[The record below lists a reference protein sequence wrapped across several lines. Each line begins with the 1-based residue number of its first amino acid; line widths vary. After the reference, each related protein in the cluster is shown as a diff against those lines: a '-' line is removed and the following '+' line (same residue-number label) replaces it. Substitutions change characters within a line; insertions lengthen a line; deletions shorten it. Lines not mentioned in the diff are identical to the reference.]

1 MIELTDT
8 VRDAFARG
16 YLDEVSSNVA
26 KLPLA
31 QIVLFAETVE
41 RAYRDDRQVFVIGNG
56 GSASTASHMAC
67 DLAKNIYPAAVAGA
81 AVRRFRVL
89 SLTDNVALI
98 TALANDCGYDRVFA
112 EQLSYY
118 VRPDDLVIAIS
129 ASGNSPNILEGLSTA
144 RAAGARTAAL
154 LGFDGGR
161 ARELADVA
169 VVVDSRN
176 YGHVEDAHLVV
187 NHLVTAWMRR
197 VVALSLPS
205 ACLRP

>member
-1 MIELTDT
+1 VIELTDT

-16 YLDEVSSNVA
+16 YIDEVSSSVA

-31 QIVLFAETVE
+31 QIARFAETVE

-67 DLAKNIYPAAVAGA
+67 DLAKNIYPATSAPG
-81 AVRRFRVL
+81 VRRFRVL

-118 VRPDDLVIAIS
+118 ARPSDLVIAIS
-129 ASGNSPNILEGLSTA
+129 ASGNSPNVLEGLAAA
-144 RAAGARTAAL
+144 RTAGARTAAL

-161 ARELADVA
+161 ARELADVS

-197 VVALSLPS
+197 VVAELH
-205 ACLRP
+205 RD

>member
-1 MIELTDT
+1 VIELTDT

-16 YLDEVSSNVA
+16 YLEAVSNSVA

-31 QIVLFAETVE
+31 QIALFAETVE

-67 DLAKNIYPAAVAGA
+67 DLAKNIYPAGA
-81 AVRRFRVL
+81 PEVRRFRVL
-89 SLTDNVALI
+89 SLTDNEALI

-118 VRPDDLVIAIS
+118 LRPGDLVIAIS
-129 ASGNSPNILEGLSTA
+129 ASGNSPNIIEGLAAA
-144 RAAGARTAAL
+144 RAAGGRTAAL

-161 ARELADVA
+161 ARDVADIA
-169 VVVDSRN
+169 VVVDSRD

-197 VVALSLPS
+197 VVADLH
-205 ACLRP
+205 RD

>member
-1 MIELTDT
+1 VIELTDT
-8 VRDAFARG
+8 GRDAFARG
-16 YLDEVSSNVA
+16 YLEEVSSSVA
-26 KLPLA
+26 TLPLA
-31 QIVLFAETVE
+31 QIAAFAEVVE
-41 RAYRDDRQVFVIGNG
+41 RAYLDDRQVFVIGNG

-67 DLAKNIYPAAVAGA
+67 DLAKNIYPAAGTPP
-81 AVRRFRVL
+81 RRFRVL

>member
-1 MIELTDT
+1 VIELTDT
-8 VRDAFARG
+8 VRDVFARG
-16 YLDEVSSNVA
+16 YLEGVSSSMA
-26 KLPLA
+26 RLPLA
-31 QIVLFAETVE
+31 QIAAFAETVE
-41 RAYRDDRQVFVIGNG
+41 RAYRDDRQVFLIGNG

-67 DLAKNIYPAAVAGA
+67 DLAKNIYPANPLAGI
-81 AVRRFRVL
+81 RRFRVL

-112 EQLSYY
+112 EQLSYF

-129 ASGNSPNILEGLSTA
+129 ASGNSPNVVEALVAA

-161 ARELADVA
+161 ARDLADSA
-169 VVVDSRN
+169 VVIESRD
-176 YGHVEDAHLVV
+176 YGHVEDAHLIV

-197 VVALSLPS
+197 VVSDVH
-205 ACLRP
+205 RD

>member
-16 YLDEVSSNVA
+16 YLEQVSSSVA
-26 KLPLA
+26 RLPLA
-31 QIVLFAETVE
+31 QIAAFAETVE
-41 RAYRDDRQVFVIGNG
+41 RAYRDDRQVFLIGNG

-67 DLAKNIYPAAVAGA
+67 DLAKNIYPANALAGI
-81 AVRRFRVL
+81 RRFRVL

-118 VRPDDLVIAIS
+118 VRPGDLVIAIS
-129 ASGNSPNILEGLSTA
+129 ASGNSPNVLEALVAA
-144 RAAGARTAAL
+144 RGAGARTAAL

-161 ARELADVA
+161 ARELADLS
-169 VVVDSRN
+169 VVIDSGD

-197 VVALSLPS
+197 VVAGIHQD
-205 ACLRP
+205 

>member
-8 VRDAFARG
+8 VRDTFARG
-16 YLDEVSSNVA
+16 YLEEVSSSVA
-26 KLPLA
+26 RLPLA
-31 QIVLFAETVE
+31 QIAAFTETVE

-56 GSASTASHMAC
+56 GSATTASHMAC
-67 DLAKNIYPAAVAGA
+67 DLAKNIYPARALAGI
-81 AVRRFRVL
+81 RRFRVL
-89 SLTDNVALI
+89 SLTDNVGLI

-118 VRPDDLVIAIS
+118 VRPGDLVIAIS
-129 ASGNSPNILEGLSTA
+129 ASGNSPNVLEALVAA

-161 ARELADVA
+161 ARELADLA
-169 VVVDSRN
+169 VVIDSRD

-197 VVALSLPS
+197 VVADLH
-205 ACLRP
+205 RD

>member
-8 VRDAFARG
+8 GRDAFARG
-16 YLDEVSSNVA
+16 YLEEVSSSVA

-31 QIVLFAETVE
+31 QIAAFAATVE
-41 RAYRDDRQVFVIGNG
+41 RAYLDDRQVFVIGNG

-67 DLAKNIYPAAVAGA
+67 DLAKNIYPAAGA

-129 ASGNSPNILEGLSTA
+129 ASGNSPNILEGLAAA

-169 VVVDSRN
+169 VVVDSRD

-187 NHLVTAWMRR
+187 NHLVTAWLRR

>member
-1 MIELTDT
+1 VIELTDT

-16 YLDEVSSNVA
+16 YLEEVASSVA

-31 QIVLFAETVE
+31 DIAAFASAVE

-67 DLAKNIYPAAVAGA
+67 DLAKNIYPARALDGI
-81 AVRRFRVL
+81 RRFRVL

-118 VRPDDLVIAIS
+118 LRPGDLVVAIS
-129 ASGNSPNILEGLSTA
+129 ASGNSPNVLEALAAA

-154 LGFDGGR
+154 LGFGGGR
-161 ARELADVA
+161 ARDLADVA
-169 VVVDSRN
+169 VVIDSGD

-197 VVALSLPS
+197 VVADVH
-205 ACLRP
+205 RD

>member
-1 MIELTDT
+1 VIELTDT

-16 YLDEVSSNVA
+16 YLDEVSSSVA

-31 QIVLFAETVE
+31 QIALFAETVE

-67 DLAKNIYPAAVAGA
+67 DLAKNIYPAGCAA

-98 TALANDCGYDRVFA
+98 TAIANDCGYDRVFA
-112 EQLSYY
+112 EPLSYY
-118 VRPDDLVIAIS
+118 ARPSDLVIAIS
-129 ASGNSPNILEGLSTA
+129 ASGNSPNVLEGLAAA

-161 ARELADVA
+161 ARELADVS
-169 VVVDSRN
+169 VLVDSRN

-197 VVALSLPS
+197 VVAELH
-205 ACLRP
+205 RD